1 MNKRMLFPVF
11 MSEGI
16 KITADSF
23 GRKQNIFKHLTPEA
37 KREYA
42 SNIINNAG
50 TIAAEIARSPSHSP
64 YLTGRLVG
72 SIKWEPS
79 RSKISI
85 QGALSV
91 NVPYGR
97 IQEFAPFQP
106 KRLYLYRA
114 LKAVEPF
121 IKREFRK
128 FLIDKDAIITRKFRY
143 PNMK

>member
-1 MNKRMLFPVF
+1 MLFPILHLK
-11 MSEGI
+11 GI
-16 KITADSF
+16 HITANSF
-23 GRKQNIFKHLTPEA
+23 SKCKNVFAGMKPEI
-37 KREYA
+37 KRELA
-42 SNIINNAG
+42 ANIIDNAG
-50 TIAAEIARSPSHSP
+50 VIAVSIAQNPNHSP
-64 YLTGRLVG
+64 YLTGRLIG